1 MRDRH
6 RKAMVAKTYRRVL
19 ASSFRGGGLKLDAS
33 FIEVSPEPPD
43 YSEWIPSRKREF
55 QPISL
60 KAEGGRR
67 KHPTAFRLLHT
78 SPCLLAYYGHKHSG
92 GLPVRILITG
102 GAGFIGSYLAEAYLK
117 RGDEVYVID
126 DLSTGT
132 LDNITPLQ
140 EHHKHR
146 ERLFVSIDTVLNRDR
161 MLEHVC
167 TCDMG
172 GNMAADVG

>member
-19 ASSFRGGGLKLDAS
+19 ASSFCGGGLKLDAS

-78 SPCLLAYYGHKHSG
+78 SPCLLAYYGHKHFGRTTGEDTDYGRGWVYWLIPG
-92 GLPVRILITG
+92 GSI
-102 GAGFIGSYLAEAYLK
+102 SEA
-117 RGDEVYVID
+117 RGRG
-126 DLSTGT
+126 L
-132 LDNITPLQ
+132 
-140 EHHKHR
+140 
-146 ERLFVSIDTVLNRDR
+146 RDR
-161 MLEHVC
+161 RPLHRKP
-167 TCDMG
+167 
-172 GNMAADVG
+172 